1 MTPQKQTPAGGPGL
15 SNSAR
20 NSEIQCGEAYNDAGH
35 GATFAEIGQSFA
47 EFAAAYAAIGWA
59 VLPLEPRGKKPQGT
73 LVPHGAKDAATDPAT
88 IRAWWGQHP
97 DANIGLHLGAA
108 DLVAVDVDPRNGGDL
123 ADLPQPVPDTLTA
136 DTGGGGLHLLYK
148 IQAGRKVRTG
158 KLAQGVDVKRG
169 NGYTVIAPSVH
180 PSGGTYCWRGW
191 EPLTGEIPEIA
202 EAPEWL
208 LQPLAAAERQ
218 PVVKSHDFAE
228 SADPRQIA
236 DLRSAL
242 DALDADDRDT
252 WVSMGHHLHGL
263 GADGFALWDTW
274 ARRSAKYDDD
284 DAQRVWESITASTTD
299 YRAVFA
305 AAQREGWANP
315 AAATV
320 ASARDFEPLD
330 ATGEPLK
337 VVSLAGLAT
346 AELLAHRF
354 PVQDILPA
362 GAVTHLASHGGEGK
376 STLALTLAAHLV
388 VGQSWG
394 GLACEKS
401 RVVFVSLED
410 PADVVR
416 ARLRR
421 ICEAYDLPV
430 DGVVENL
437 VVLDGTE
444 AGPLAVEIND
454 RGTRRLEFTKAMRQL
469 EQHPADVMIVD
480 NASDAFDG
488 NENERRMVRAFVT
501 KLSSLVRGAGG
512 AVLLLAH
519 VAKDSAKRGGTESYS
534 GSTAWHNSA
543 RSRLALVREGGL
555 VRLEHLKSNFGRCI
569 EPIYLSRTAEG
580 ILVPAAAPA
589 AAWEAVAGLGD
600 DVLAA
605 IVDAAAQGA
614 PIRASSSGP
623 GNGLATLAAITGAQR
638 KGITAALARLEHAGQ
653 IFREQWR
660 TPARNL
666 REVWKVASV
675 PRKAGTVGEV
685 TPCA

>member
-1 MTPQKQTPAGGPGL
+1 MPSKNKTPTGRSGL
-15 SNSAR
+15 SNSAC
-20 NSEIQCGEAYNDAGH
+20 NSGVQCGEAYNDAGH
-35 GATFAEIGQSFA
+35 GATFAEIRQSFV
-47 EFAAAYAAIGWA
+47 EFAAAYAAIGWN
-59 VLPLEPRGKKPQGT
+59 VLPLEPRGKKPLST
-73 LVPHGAKDAATDPAT
+73 LVPRGVKDATREAAT
-88 IRAWWGQHP
+88 IRVWWGQRP
-97 DANIGLHLGAA
+97 DANIGVRLGAA
-108 DLVAVDVDPRNGGDL
+108 GLVAVDIDPRNDGDL
-123 ADLPQPVPDTLTA
+123 SNLPQPVPDTLTA
-136 DTGGGGLHLLYK
+136 DTGGGGLHLIYK
-148 IQAGRKVRTG
+148 IPAGRSVRPG

-169 NGYTVIAPSVH
+169 NAYIVIAPSVH
-180 PSGGTYCWRGW
+180 PSGGAYRWRIW

-202 EAPEWL
+202 DAPAWL
-208 LQPLAAAERQ
+208 LQPLAAEKQ
-218 PVVKSHDFAE
+218 PAVKPHDFAD
-228 SADPRQIA
+228 SANPQQFA

-242 DALDADDRDT
+242 GHLDADDRDT
-252 WVSMGHHLHGL
+252 WVNMGHHLHSL
-263 GADGFALWDTW
+263 GDAGFALWDTW
-274 ARRSAKYDDD
+274 ARRSEKYDPD
-284 DAQRVWESITASTTD
+284 DALRVWESVTAPSTD

-305 AAQREGWANP
+305 AAQREGWKNP

-320 ASARDFEPLD
+320 ASASDFEPLD

-337 VVSLAGLAT
+337 VVSMAGLAT
-346 AELLAHRF
+346 AEMFKHRF
-354 PVQDILPA
+354 PVQAILPA

-376 STLALTLAAHLV
+376 STLALTLAAHLAT
-388 VGQSWG
+388 GQSWA

-401 RVVFVSLED
+401 RVVFASLED

-430 DGVVENL
+430 DGVAGSL

-501 KLSSLVRGAGG
+501 KLSSLVRGTGG

-555 VRLEHLKSNFGRCI
+555 VKLEHLKSNFGRCI

-580 ILVPAAAPA
+580 ILMPTAAPA
-589 AAWEAVAGLGD
+589 AAWDAVAGLD
-600 DVLAA
+600 DEVLAE
-605 IVDAAAQGA
+605 IT
-614 PIRASSSGP
+614 RADERGRPVKTSASGP
-623 GNGLATLAAITGAQR
+623 GNGAAALAAATGAQR
-638 KGITAALARLEHAGQ
+638 KGITAALARLEHSGQ
-653 IFREQWR
+653 IFREDWR

-675 PRKAGTVGEV
+675 PRKASTVGEA
-685 TPCA
+685 TTCA

>member
-1 MTPQKQTPAGGPGL
+1 MTPQKQTPAGGPGE
-15 SNSAR
+15 
-20 NSEIQCGEAYNDAGH
+20 SERAGQGKTSGQPRVYAGFADFLQAYAD
-35 GATFAEIGQSFA
+35 
-47 EFAAAYAAIGWA
+47 FAAAYAAGGWA
-59 VLPLEPRGKKPQGT
+59 VLPLEPRGKKPLST
-73 LVPHGAKDAATDPAT
+73 LVPHGVKDATRDAAT
-88 IRAWWGQHP
+88 IRAWWGQRP
-97 DANIGLHLGAA
+97 DANIGVHLGAA
-108 DLVAVDVDPRNGGDL
+108 GLVAVDIDPRNGGDL
-123 ADLPQPVPDTLTA
+123 SNLPQPVPDTLTA

-148 IQAGRKVRTG
+148 IPAGRKVRTG

-169 NGYTVIAPSVH
+169 NGYIVLAPSVH
-180 PSGGTYCWRGW
+180 PSGLAYRWRDW
-191 EPLTGEIPEIA
+191 DPLTGEIPEITD
-202 EAPEWL
+202 APEWL
-208 LQPLAAAERQ
+208 LQPLAAAEKQ
-218 PVVKSHDFAE
+218 PAVKSHDFAD
-228 SADPRQIA
+228 SANPQQFA

-242 DALDADDRDT
+242 TVLDADDRDT

-274 ARRSAKYDDD
+274 ARRSAKYDGN
-284 DAQRVWESITASTTD
+284 DAQRVWESVTAPSTD

-305 AAQREGWANP
+305 AAQREGWKNP

-320 ASARDFEPLD
+320 ASTRDFEPLD

-354 PVQDILPA
+354 PVQALLPA

-376 STLALTLAAHLV
+376 STLALTLAAHLAT
-388 VGQSWG
+388 GQLWA

-430 DGVVENL
+430 DGVVGNL

-501 KLSSLVRGAGG
+501 KLGSLARGTGG

-534 GSTAWHNSA
+534 GSTGWHNSA
-543 RSRLALVREGGL
+543 RSRMALVREGGL

-580 ILVPAAAPA
+580 ILMPSAAPA
-589 AAWEAVAGLGD
+589 AAWEAAAGLDD

-605 IVDAAAQGA
+605 IVDAAGQGA
-614 PIRASSSGP
+614 PIRASSGGP
-623 GNGLATLAAITGAQR
+623 DNGVAALAAITGTQR
-638 KGITAALARLEHAGQ
+638 KAITAALARLEHSGR
-653 IFREQWR
+653 IFRE
-660 TPARNL
+660 ARRNSD
-666 REVWKVASV
+666 RKVKEFWSAPV
-675 PRKAGTVGEV
+675 HQKTGTGGGVS
-685 TPCA
+685 CAA